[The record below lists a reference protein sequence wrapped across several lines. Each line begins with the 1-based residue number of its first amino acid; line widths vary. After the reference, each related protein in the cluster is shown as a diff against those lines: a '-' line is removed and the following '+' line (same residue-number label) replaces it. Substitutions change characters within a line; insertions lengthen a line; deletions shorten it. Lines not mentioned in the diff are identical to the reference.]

1 MGLMMSEPISATSAT
16 SAVATASILTLVPGA
31 EPAVMIGAFTGAV
44 LFIITNDTSGNL
56 QRVGLFVVSFLGGV
70 LCANW
75 AANALSAVLPDSL
88 QVNMGMAALIS
99 SACVVRML
107 QYLMKLTNNPE
118 SWLNAL
124 RGLRGK

>member
-1 MGLMMSEPISATSAT
+1 MSEPISATSAT

-31 EPAVMIGAFTGAV
+31 EPAVMLGAFTGAV

>member
-1 MGLMMSEPISATSAT
+1 MSEPISATTAT

-56 QRVGLFVVSFLGGV
+56 QRLGLFVVSFLGGV

-75 AANALSAVLPDSL
+75 AANALSAMLPDSL

>member
-1 MGLMMSEPISATSAT
+1 MSEPISATSAT

-44 LFIITNDTSGNL
+44 LFIITNDTTGNL

-75 AANALSAVLPDSL
+75 AANALSAALPDSL

>member
-1 MGLMMSEPISATSAT
+1 MSEPISATSAT

-88 QVNMGMAALIS
+88 QINMGMAALIS

>member
-1 MGLMMSEPISATSAT
+1 MSEPISATSAT

-118 SWLNAL
+118 IWLNAL

>member
-1 MGLMMSEPISATSAT
+1 MSEPISATSAT

-56 QRVGLFVVSFLGGV
+56 QRVSLFVVSFFGGV

>member
-1 MGLMMSEPISATSAT
+1 MSVPISATSAT

>member
-1 MGLMMSEPISATSAT
+1 MSEPISATSAT

-75 AANALSAVLPDSL
+75 AANALSAVLPESL

>member
-1 MGLMMSEPISATSAT
+1 MSEPISTTTATT
-16 SAVATASILTLVPGA
+16 AVATASMLSLVPGA
-31 EPAVMIGAFTGAV
+31 EPAVMIGAFTGAI
-44 LFIITNDTSGNL
+44 LFILSNETPSNF
-56 QRVGLFVVSFLGGV
+56 QRIGLFVVSFLGGV

-75 AANALSAVLPDSL
+75 VANALSALLPDSL
-88 QVNMGMAALIS
+88 QVNLGMAAVVS

-107 QYLMKLTNNPE
+107 QYVMKLTNNPE

>member
-1 MGLMMSEPISATSAT
+1 MMSEPISATSAT

-75 AANALSAVLPDSL
+75 AANALSAVLPESL

>member
-1 MGLMMSEPISATSAT
+1 MSEPISATSAT

-56 QRVGLFVVSFLGGV
+56 QRLGLFVVSFLGGV

>member
-1 MGLMMSEPISATSAT
+1 MSEPISATTAT

-75 AANALSAVLPDSL
+75 AANALSAMLPDSL

>member
-1 MGLMMSEPISATSAT
+1 MSEPISATSAT
-16 SAVATASILTLVPGA
+16 SAVVTASILTLVPGA

>member
-1 MGLMMSEPISATSAT
+1 MSEPISATSAT

-44 LFIITNDTSGNL
+44 LFIITNDTTGNL

-75 AANALSAVLPDSL
+75 A
-88 QVNMGMAALIS
+88 
-99 SACVVRML
+99 
-107 QYLMKLTNNPE
+107 
-118 SWLNAL
+118 
-124 RGLRGK
+124 

>member
-1 MGLMMSEPISATSAT
+1 MMSEPISATSAT

>member
-1 MGLMMSEPISATSAT
+1 MSEPISATTAT

>member
-1 MGLMMSEPISATSAT
+1 
-16 SAVATASILTLVPGA
+16 
-31 EPAVMIGAFTGAV
+31 MIGAFTGAV

-107 QYLMKLTNNPE
+107 QYLMKFTNNPE

>member
-1 MGLMMSEPISATSAT
+1 MSEPISATSAT

-44 LFIITNDTSGNL
+44 LFIITNDASGNL
-56 QRVGLFVVSFLGGV
+56 QRVGLFVVSFFGGV

-107 QYLMKLTNNPE
+107 QYLMKLTKNPE

>member
-1 MGLMMSEPISATSAT
+1 MMSEPISATSAT
-16 SAVATASILTLVPGA
+16 YAVVTASVLTLVPGA

-44 LFIITNDTSGNL
+44 LFIISNDAAGNY
-56 QRVGLFVVSFLGGV
+56 QRIGLFIVSFLGGV

-75 AANALSAVLPDSL
+75 AANALSALLPDAL
-88 QVNMGMAALIS
+88 QVNVGMAALIS

-107 QYLMKLTNNPE
+107 QYFMKLTNNPE

>member
-1 MGLMMSEPISATSAT
+1 MMSEPISATSAT

-56 QRVGLFVVSFLGGV
+56 QRIGLFIVSFLGGV

-75 AANALSAVLPDSL
+75 VANAISAMLPDTL

-107 QYLMKLTNNPE
+107 QYVMKLTNNPE
-118 SWLNAL
+118 SWINAL

>member
-1 MGLMMSEPISATSAT
+1 MSEPISATSAT

-56 QRVGLFVVSFLGGV
+56 QRLGLFVVSFLGGV

-75 AANALSAVLPDSL
+75 AANALSAMLPDSL

>member
-1 MGLMMSEPISATSAT
+1 MSEPISATSAT